1 MPHDQ
6 MWRQVNGTRLFFRKY
21 GAAPSP
27 DKIVVLHHGYT
38 ASGLTWEPCAAT
50 LSAID
55 PSLCIVVP
63 DCRGAGVHSS
73 GAGSEDKHFTI
84 AQLAD
89 DIICLVNLLQ
99 AEAQAEAGVKT
110 SDPKFAGSPWRF
122 AFCGHSM
129 GGMVG
134 VQLALA
140 YPARV
145 RALVLCAPAALE
157 GLRDIDESF
166 HEMARAV
173 RLQQLKEGT
182 EGEVARKSGLQAA
195 VLAHPRAADI
205 LVAAQGST
213 AVAAMT
219 PTTVQAAME
228 ASLYPYF
235 QASLCASQQHFELL
249 WTAMTTF
256 NPDSVTE
263 GGLNAL
269 KTPTLVCAGAADDL
283 LRTNL
288 ADFGRLSRTATLH
301 VFSRVGHGLPREC
314 PTELAYVI
322 NDFLV
327 HGVVRAYHLRQQMV
341 SRLSSL

>member
-1 MPHDQ
+1 
-6 MWRQVNGTRLFFRKY
+6 MWRQVNGTRLFFRMF
-21 GAAPSP
+21 GAAPSS
-27 DKIVVLHHGYT
+27 DNIVVLHHGYT
-38 ASGLTWEPCAAT
+38 ASSLTWEPCAAA

-63 DCRGAGVHSS
+63 DCRGAGVHGS
-73 GAGSEDKHFTI
+73 GAGSKDEHFTI

-89 DIICLVNLLQ
+89 DAISVVDVLQ
-99 AEAQAEAGVKT
+99 GEAEAGIKI
-110 SDPKFAGSPWRF
+110 SDPKVAGLPWQF

-134 VQLALA
+134 AQIALA
-140 YPARV
+140 SPERV
-145 RALVLCAPAALE
+145 RALILCAPAALE
-157 GLRDIDESF
+157 GLQGVDESF

-173 RLQQLKEGT
+173 RRQESQEGT
-182 EGEVARKSGLQAA
+182 EGEAARKSGLQAA
-195 VLAHPRAADI
+195 VVTHPRAADL
-205 LVAAQGST
+205 LVAAKGSA

-219 PTTVQAAME
+219 PARMQAAME
-228 ASLYPYF
+228 ASMRPYF
-235 QASLCASQQHFELL
+235 QASLRASPQHFELL

-256 NPDSVTE
+256 NPESVAK
-263 GGLNAL
+263 GGLSAL
-269 KTPTLVCAGAADDL
+269 NTPTLICAGAADDL

-314 PTELAYVI
+314 PAELARVI

-327 HGVVRAYHLRQQMV
+327 HGVVRAYHLRQQ
-341 SRLSSL
+341 LASLL